1 MLHENDWQH
10 VLWTTSLD
18 LGTNNSV
25 VYVED
30 CNLEFDVF
38 CNAIDTN
45 YGGAYVFRFNHVSG
59 TYIECHSV
67 QGNNRAT
74 RRWEIYGNTIDNP
87 GSSIYYPYR
96 LRGGTGVV
104 FNDTIVGTW
113 TNYGIALD
121 NVRSYADVGD
131 GGLCDGDSTWD
142 GNEDATGYPCRDQIG
157 RGPDDPQWDHN
168 PPGAYTQPLVPVYG
182 WGNRRQ
188 SNNDFV
194 PFQVINSGQDHIKP
208 NRDYHDE
215 TTTFNGTTGVGTGLY
230 ADMPA
235 TCTTGVGY
243 WATDQGE
250 WNSENPG
257 TDGQLYKCTSTDTWE
272 LYYIPYTYPHPLTLA
287 EPLVLNGAPADQAIH
302 LTWTVNTTLP
312 VTSTWQIAYDGP
324 PGDQPSP
331 ITSILSPTRAYTLT
345 GLTNYTLYTVTLNG
359 MLDSTPFLT
368 DTVRVMPTDIFVH
381 LPLVL
386 RGYGP

>member
-194 PFQVINSGQDHIKP
+194 PFQVINSGQDHI
-208 NRDYHDE
+208 
-215 TTTFNGTTGVGTGLY
+215 
-230 ADMPA
+230 
-235 TCTTGVGY
+235 
-243 WATDQGE
+243 TD
-250 WNSENPG
+250 
-257 TDGQLYKCTSTDTWE
+257 
-272 LYYIPYTYPHPLTLA
+272 
-287 EPLVLNGAPADQAIH
+287 
-302 LTWTVNTTLP
+302 P
-312 VTSTWQIAYDGP
+312 V
-324 PGDQPSP
+324 
-331 ITSILSPTRAYTLT
+331 
-345 GLTNYTLYTVTLNG
+345 
-359 MLDSTPFLT
+359 
-368 DTVRVMPTDIFVH
+368 IF
-381 LPLVL
+381 
-386 RGYGP
+386 Y